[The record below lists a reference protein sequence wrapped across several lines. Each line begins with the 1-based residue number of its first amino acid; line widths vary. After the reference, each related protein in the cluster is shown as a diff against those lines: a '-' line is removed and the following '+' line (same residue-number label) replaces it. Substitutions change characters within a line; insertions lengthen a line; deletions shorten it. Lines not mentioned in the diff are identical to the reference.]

1 MQKAFSTGIAV
12 FVLGLA
18 SAAAAGPRGG
28 EDLYAATCA
37 SCHGSDGR
45 GAPASQTG
53 LSLAPLDFT
62 DCEKTQREPDDD
74 WLAVIAEGG
83 PARGFHRL
91 MPAFGEVLA
100 EDEQRAVHD
109 YVRAFCPDPVWPR
122 GDLNLPRAL
131 VTEKAFIEDEVVL
144 SGAVATRRP
153 LDIDTQLI
161 YEQRFLR
168 RQMFEIKVPFRVA
181 QVPGEGREAGLGDL
195 ALALKS
201 MLVANHRT
209 GTALS
214 AGAEVILPTGNED
227 RGFGNGVVV
236 LEPFL
241 AFGQSLPWASFLQAQ
256 LGAELPVEDSAGLE
270 PEGFLRAVLG
280 TTFTRGRFGRAFTP
294 MVEAL
299 AWRELAGDAQTAID
313 LAPQLQISLSTRQH
327 VLACLGG
334 RIPALHREGRSPRV
348 MAYLLWDWFDGGLL
362 EGW

>member
-1 MQKAFSTGIAV
+1 
-12 FVLGLA
+12 
-18 SAAAAGPRGG
+18 
-28 EDLYAATCA
+28 
-37 SCHGSDGR
+37 
-45 GAPASQTG
+45 
-53 LSLAPLDFT
+53 
-62 DCEKTQREPDDD
+62 
-74 WLAVIAEGG
+74 
-83 PARGFHRL
+83 

-122 GDLNLPRAL
+122 GALNLPRAL
-131 VTEKAFIEDEVVL
+131 GTETAFIEDEVVL

-153 LDIDTQLI
+153 RNIDTQLI

-168 RQMFEIKVPFRVA
+168 RQMFEIKVPFHVG
-181 QVPGEGREAGLGDL
+181 QVPGEGREAGVGDL